1 MKKILPILIGIT
13 LVLSGCL
20 QAVETGQDI
29 QQRAQDIRT
38 ETEKAVQS
46 AQESVAG
53 AADDAW
59 ATKERIEEKAEQ
71 AQEALDAIDR
81 LTED

>member
-1 MKKILPILIGIT
+1 MKRLIPIFTGIA
-13 LVLSGCL
+13 LVLSGCT
-20 QAVETGQDI
+20 QAVETGQEI

-53 AADDAW
+53 AADEAW
-59 ATKERIEEKAEQ
+59 ATKERIEEKTEQ
-71 AQEALDAIDR
+71 AQEALDAINR
-81 LTED
+81 LTEE